1 VFYEL
6 LLLFALANKC
16 GISKIVAECKKMNR
30 SVPQF
35 STDFGGLMV
44 TFNAIEFKSTEIIF
58 DVIKDNSNVTIQ
70 ELADML
76 RAC

>member
-1 VFYEL
+1 MCFMNCYYFLHWQINV
-6 LLLFALANKC
+6 

-70 ELADML
+70 ELADPT
-76 RAC
+76 

>member
-1 VFYEL
+1 
-6 LLLFALANKC
+6 
-16 GISKIVAECKKMNR
+16 MNR

-70 ELADML
+70 ELADPT
-76 RAC
+76 

>member
-1 VFYEL
+1 MFYKL

-16 GISKIVAECKKMNR
+16 CISNIVAECKKKNR

-70 ELADML
+70 ELADPT
-76 RAC
+76 

>member
-1 VFYEL
+1 MFYKL

-16 GISKIVAECKKMNR
+16 GISKIVAECKKKNR